1 MEEYEGIISKVIFYN
16 PENKYIVAVFETED
30 QKLTIT
36 GNMSYVNHDDRY
48 RIKGNYVVHPRYGK
62 QLKVSSYEIILADD
76 RSEIIRYLSSPLFK
90 GVGKKMAERIVDALG
105 NQALNLIKED
115 SSCLDAIP
123 HMTETIKNNIAGVLN
138 SQDYDQQVLSF
149 FMGNGISTRNLTLI
163 QNYYKEKTLDVLQND
178 PYRLID
184 DIEGIGFKSVD
195 ELAMKTGVEPLD
207 EKRIQAALLASLMDL
222 CFQTGSTFSDYE
234 SFHKSFRHTLPEC
247 PDDLFTEILEKMI
260 GDKIIQEEDRY
271 YPYEL
276 YHSEKMIAE
285 KFERFLH
292 IEDDPL
298 DENLIEEKIEETE
311 KAQGMKY
318 DEIQKDAIKRFLNEP
333 ALILTGGPGTGKTTI
348 VQAVLKV
355 YKSIYP
361 DEKIGLVA
369 PTGRAAKR
377 LSELTHL
384 EASTIHRL
392 LKWDIS
398 TNTFSMNASHP
409 LDIDLLVID
418 EFSMVDTLLFSKILD
433 AGVHIH
439 KILLIGDDQQLP
451 SVSPGNVLKDMLA
464 SGIAH
469 ICLQTIY
476 RQEEGSGIV
485 ALSHAIRN
493 DDYDSHVFDDYHD
506 IHFTVCPNVDVTR
519 CVQIIVKKA
528 VEEGY
533 DASDVQVL
541 APMYRG
547 VAGIDALNESLQEIF
562 NPPDIDKAEIKVGGR
577 VLREGDK
584 LLQLRNRPDD
594 DVYNGDVGILV
605 EIEKKEETGLPYDSL
620 TVDFDGHFVNYRAN
634 ELNMLRHAYCM
645 SIHKS
650 QGNEFKIVI
659 MTVLPEYSIMMRKN
673 LLYTG
678 ITRAKQSLFLLGDHG
693 VFVRGLKNN
702 QDELRRTT
710 LQERFMENESHPSF
724 TISDF
729 E

>member
-16 PENKYIVAVFETED
+16 PENKYIVAVFETDDEEI
-30 QKLTIT
+30 TIT
-36 GNMSYVNHDDRY
+36 GNMSYVNNDDRY
-48 RIKGNYVVHPRYGK
+48 RIKGNYVTHPRYGK
-62 QLKVSSYEIILADD
+62 QFKVSSYEIILADD
-76 RSEIIRYLSSPLFK
+76 RGEIIRYLSSPLFK

-105 NQALNLIKED
+105 EKALTTIKENPE
-115 SSCLDAIP
+115 CLNGIP
-123 HMTETIKNNIAGVLN
+123 HMSETIKNNIVSILT

-184 DIEGIGFKSVD
+184 DIEGIGFKS
-195 ELAMKTGVEPLD
+195 
-207 EKRIQAALLASLMDL
+207 
-222 CFQTGSTFSDYE
+222 
-234 SFHKSFRHTLPEC
+234 
-247 PDDLFTEILEKMI
+247 
-260 GDKIIQEEDRY
+260 
-271 YPYEL
+271 
-276 YHSEKMIAE
+276 EKMIAE
-285 KFERFLH
+285 KFERYLNQSAN
-292 IEDDPL
+292 P
-298 DENLIEEKIEETE
+298 IEESLIDEKIKRTE
-311 KAQGMKY
+311 KSQGITY
-318 DEIQKDAIKRFLNEP
+318 DEIQKNAIKKFLEES

-348 VQAVLKV
+348 VQAILKV
-355 YKSIYP
+355 YRSLYP

-377 LSELTHL
+377 LSELTKL

-398 TNTFSMNASHP
+398 TNTFSMNADHP

-418 EFSMVDTLLFSKILD
+418 EFSMVDTLLFSKLLD
-433 AGVHIH
+433 ACGHVH

-451 SVSPGNVLKDMLA
+451 SVSPGNVLKDMLL
-464 SGIAH
+464 SGIPH

-485 ALSHAIRN
+485 ALSHDIRN
-493 DDYDSHVFDDYHD
+493 DQYDSHVFDDYRD
-506 IHFTVCPNVDVTR
+506 IHFTVCPNKDVAH

-547 VAGIDALNESLQEIF
+547 VAGIDALNESLQAIF
-562 NPPDIDKAEIKVGGR
+562 NPPTSDKAEIKVGGKIF
-577 VLREGDK
+577 REGDK

-605 EIEKKEETGLPYDSL
+605 EIERKEDTGLPYDSL
-620 TVDFDGHFVNYRAN
+620 TVDFDGQFVNYRTS
-634 ELNMLRHAYCM
+634 EFNMLRHAYCM
-645 SIHKS
+645 SVHKS

-659 MTVLPEYSIMMRKN
+659 MSVLPEYSIMMKKN

-678 ITRAKQSLFLLGDHG
+678 ITRAKQSLFILGDHG
-693 VFVRGLKNN
+693 VFIRGLHNN
-702 QDELRRTT
+702 QDEQRRTT
-710 LQERFMENESHPSF
+710 LLKRFQERQNTSTFS
-724 TISDF
+724 ISDF

>member
-1 MEEYEGIISKVIFYN
+1 MEEYEGIISKIIFYN
-16 PENKYIVAVFETED
+16 PENKYIVAVFETDDEEF
-30 QKLTIT
+30 TIT
-36 GNMSYVNHDDRY
+36 GNMSYVNNDDRY
-48 RIKGNYVVHPRYGK
+48 RIKGSYVVHPRYGK
-62 QLKVSSYEIILADD
+62 QFKVSSYEIILADD

-90 GVGKKMAERIVDALG
+90 GVGKKMAERIVEALG
-105 NQALNLIKED
+105 DQALKMIKD
-115 SSCLDAIP
+115 DPSCLDTIS
-123 HMTETIKNNIAGVLN
+123 HMSEKIKNNIVGVLN

-149 FMGNGISTRNLTLI
+149 FMGYGISTRNLTLI
-163 QNYYKEKTLDVLQND
+163 QNFYKEKTLDVLQND

-195 ELAMKTGVEPLD
+195 ELAMKIGIEALD
-207 EKRIQAALLASLMDL
+207 EKRIKAAISASLMDL
-222 CFQTGSTFSDYE
+222 CFQTGSTYSDYE
-234 SFHKSFRHTLPEC
+234 TFYKNFRRTLPEC
-247 PDDLFTEILEKMI
+247 PDELFTEMLEEIL
-260 GDKIIQEEDRY
+260 GDKVIQEEDRY
-271 YPYEL
+271 YPYDL
-276 YHSEKMIAE
+276 YESEKMIVE
-285 KFERFLH
+285 KFDRYMHLDTNDL
-292 IEDDPL
+292 DDEII
-298 DENLIEEKIEETE
+298 DEKIKEAEQSQSIT
-311 KAQGMKY
+311 Y
-318 DEIQKDAIKRFLNEP
+318 DDIQKDAIKKFLKEP

-348 VQAVLKV
+348 VQAILQV
-355 YKSIYP
+355 YKSLFP

-418 EFSMVDTLLFSKILD
+418 EFSMVDSLLFSKLLD
-433 AGVHIH
+433 AGAHVH

-451 SVSPGNVLKDMLA
+451 SVSPGNVLKDMLE

-485 ALSHAIRN
+485 ALSHDIRN
-493 DDYDSHVFDDYHD
+493 DQYDPHVFDNYRD
-506 IHFTVCPNVDVTR
+506 IHFTVCPNVDVTQ

-547 VAGIDALNESLQEIF
+547 IAGIDALNESLQEIF
-562 NPPDIDKAEIKVGGR
+562 NPPTRDKAEIRVGGKIF
-577 VLREGDK
+577 REGDK
-584 LLQLRNRPDD
+584 LLQLKNRPDD
-594 DVYNGDVGILV
+594 DVYNGDVGVLV
-605 EIEKKEETGLPYDSL
+605 EIENKEDTGLPYDTL
-620 TVDFDGHFVNYRAN
+620 TVDFDGQFVNYRAN
-634 ELNMLRHAYCM
+634 EFNMLRLAYCM
-645 SIHKS
+645 SVHKS

-659 MTVLPEYSIMMRKN
+659 MTVLPEYSIMMKKN

-678 ITRAKQSLFLLGDHG
+678 ITRAKQSLFILGDHG
-693 VFVRGLKNN
+693 VFVRGLHNN
-702 QDELRRTT
+702 QDELRKTT
-710 LQERFMENESHPSF
+710 LQDRFKERSRPSSF
-724 TISDF
+724 SISDF

>member
-16 PENKYIVAVFETED
+16 QENQYIVAAFETD
-30 QKLTIT
+30 
-36 GNMSYVNHDDRY
+36 YVNNDDRY
-48 RIKGNYVVHPRYGK
+48 RIKGSYVTHPRYGK
-62 QLKVSSYEIILADD
+62 QFKVSSYEIILADD

-90 GVGKKMAERIVDALG
+90 GVGKKMAERIVDALWEK
-105 NQALNLIKED
+105 ALTLIKD
-115 SSCLDAIP
+115 NPDCLNNIP
-123 HMTETIKNNIAGVLN
+123 HVTEIIKKNIVGVLT

-149 FMGNGISTRNLTLI
+149 FMGNGISTRNLPLI
-163 QNYYKEKTLDVLQND
+163 QNFYKEKTLDVLQND

-207 EKRIQAALLASLMDL
+207 DKRIQAGILASLIDL
-222 CFQTGSTFSDYE
+222 CFQTGSTYSDYE
-234 SFHKSFRHTLPEC
+234 SFYHHFRRMLPEC
-247 PDDLFTEILEKMI
+247 PDDLFAKNL
-260 GDKIIQEEDRY
+260 DKIIANKVIQEEDRY
-271 YPYEL
+271 YPRDLYE
-276 YHSEKMIAE
+276 SETMIAE
-285 KFERFLH
+285 KFERYLKQSTQS
-292 IEDDPL
+292 IEDSVID
-298 DENLIEEKIEETE
+298 EKIKRTEEL
-311 KAQGMKY
+311 QGITY
-318 DEIQKDAIKRFLNEP
+318 DEIQKNAIKKFLEES

-348 VQAVLKV
+348 VQAILKV
-355 YKSIYP
+355 YRSLYP

-377 LSELTHL
+377 LSELTKL

-398 TNTFSMNASHP
+398 TNAFSMNCDHP

-418 EFSMVDTLLFSKILD
+418 EFSMVDSLLFSKLLD
-433 AGVHIH
+433 ACGHVH
-439 KILLIGDDQQLP
+439 KILLIGDEQQLP
-451 SVSPGNVLKDMLA
+451 SVSPGNVLKDMLL
-464 SGIAH
+464 SGIPH

-485 ALSHAIRN
+485 ALSHDIRN
-493 DDYDSHVFDDYHD
+493 DHYDSRVFQNYRD
-506 IHFTVCPNVDVTR
+506 IHFTVCPNKDVAQ
-519 CVQIIVKKA
+519 CVQAIVKKA

-547 VAGIDALNESLQEIF
+547 IAGIDALNESLQAIF
-562 NPPDIDKAEIKVGGR
+562 NPPASDKAEIKVRGKIF
-577 VLREGDK
+577 REGDK

-605 EIEKKEETGLPYDSL
+605 EIEKKEDTGLPYDTL
-620 TVDFDGHFVNYRAN
+620 IVDFDGQFVNYRTT
-634 ELNMLRHAYCM
+634 EFDMLRHAYCI
-645 SIHKS
+645 SVHKS

-659 MTVLPEYSIMMRKN
+659 MSVLPEYSIMMKKN

-678 ITRAKQSLFLLGDHG
+678 ITRAKQSLFILGDHS
-693 VFVRGLKNN
+693 VFIHGLHNN
-702 QDELRRTT
+702 QDEQRRTT
-710 LQERFMENESHPSF
+710 LLKRFQERHKTSSF
-724 TISDF
+724 SISDF

>member
-16 PENKYIVAVFETED
+16 QENQYIVAAFETDDE
-30 QKLTIT
+30 KITII
-36 GNMSYVNHDDRY
+36 GNMSYVNNDDRY
-48 RIKGNYVVHPRYGK
+48 RIKGSYVTHPRYGK
-62 QLKVSSYEIILADD
+62 QFKVSSYEIILADD

-105 NQALNLIKED
+105 EKALTLIKD
-115 SSCLDAIP
+115 NPDCLNNIP
-123 HMTETIKNNIAGVLN
+123 HVTEIIKKNIVGVLT

-149 FMGNGISTRNLTLI
+149 FMGNGISTRNLPLI
-163 QNYYKEKTLDVLQND
+163 QNFYKEKTLDVLQND

-207 EKRIQAALLASLMDL
+207 DKRIQAGILASLIDL
-222 CFQTGSTFSDYE
+222 CFQTGSTYSDYE
-234 SFHKSFRHTLPEC
+234 SFYHHFRRMLPEC
-247 PDDLFTEILEKMI
+247 PDDLFAKNL
-260 GDKIIQEEDRY
+260 DKIIANKVIQEEDRY
-271 YPYEL
+271 YPRDLYE
-276 YHSEKMIAE
+276 SETMIAE
-285 KFERFLH
+285 KFERYLKQSTQS
-292 IEDDPL
+292 IEDSVID
-298 DENLIEEKIEETE
+298 EKIKRTEEL
-311 KAQGMKY
+311 QGITY
-318 DEIQKDAIKRFLNEP
+318 DEIQKNAIKKFLEES

-348 VQAVLKV
+348 VQAILKV
-355 YKSIYP
+355 YRSLYP

-377 LSELTHL
+377 LSELTKL

-398 TNTFSMNASHP
+398 TNAFSMNCDHP

-418 EFSMVDTLLFSKILD
+418 EFSMVDSLLFSKLLD
-433 AGVHIH
+433 ACGHVH
-439 KILLIGDDQQLP
+439 KILLIGDEQQLP
-451 SVSPGNVLKDMLA
+451 SVSPGNVLKDMLL
-464 SGIAH
+464 SGIPH

-485 ALSHAIRN
+485 ALSHDIRN
-493 DDYDSHVFDDYHD
+493 DHYDSRVFQNYRD
-506 IHFTVCPNVDVTR
+506 IHFTVCPNKDVAQ
-519 CVQIIVKKA
+519 CVQAIVKKA

-547 VAGIDALNESLQEIF
+547 IDALNESLQAIF
-562 NPPDIDKAEIKVGGR
+562 NPPASDKAEIKVRGKIF
-577 VLREGDK
+577 REGDK

-605 EIEKKEETGLPYDSL
+605 EIEKKEDTGLPYDTL
-620 TVDFDGHFVNYRAN
+620 IVDFDGQFVNYRTT
-634 ELNMLRHAYCM
+634 EFDMLRHAYCI
-645 SIHKS
+645 SVHKS

-659 MTVLPEYSIMMRKN
+659 MSVLPEYSIMMKKN

-678 ITRAKQSLFLLGDHG
+678 ITRAKQSLFILGDHS
-693 VFVRGLKNN
+693 VFIHGLHNN
-702 QDELRRTT
+702 QDEQRRTT
-710 LQERFMENESHPSF
+710 LLKRFQERHKTSSF
-724 TISDF
+724 SISDF